1 MRLAVEGEHVV
12 FAQRVDLDV
21 AHEHHLPVLLAEHSR
36 QENVARILGVALGH
50 ESHCLGYP
58 FGGFEQP
65 LARGVFAQQPQNG
78 GVVLTQFGD
87 RCRVVYLLF
96 FVQFLFHSGA
106 KIRLSRAQCK
116 FICNC
121 RVGVS
126 SASAK
131 VRLSEGNVKF
141 I

>member
-1 MRLAVEGEHVV
+1 M

-21 AHEHHLPVLLAEHSR
+21 AHEHHLPVLLAEHGR

-78 GVVLTQFGD
+78 GVVLAQFGD
-87 RCRVVYLLF
+87 CRRVVYLLF
-96 FVQFLFHSGA
+96 FV
-106 KIRLSRAQCK
+106 
-116 FICNC
+116 
-121 RVGVS
+121 
-126 SASAK
+126 
-131 VRLSEGNVKF
+131 
-141 I
+141 

>member
-1 MRLAVEGEHVV
+1 M

-58 FGGFEQP
+58 LGGFEQP

-96 FVQFLFHSGA
+96 FV
-106 KIRLSRAQCK
+106 
-116 FICNC
+116 
-121 RVGVS
+121 
-126 SASAK
+126 
-131 VRLSEGNVKF
+131 
-141 I
+141 